1 MNDRDSLNNNF
12 DQSFPQIYDE
22 PAEEKV
28 PKTEP
33 VISPDVSETSSEEDV
48 SSEEYISETDNS
60 MEHPSKGKKSHHLF
74 FTISAIILI
83 CFFGIISYTVSRTK
97 LQTPPDLDE
106 GQKTFLAATLYAN
119 YPQEVLKPLPYT
131 FDSPE
136 LNVSAKAAIVLDA
149 ANGCVLYEK
158 NADEVIPPASMQKL
172 MVMYIVFSDIAAGK
186 FSLTDT
192 VPITPEA
199 SAKNAPPGS
208 SLMGLHEGDLVTVD
222 DLLMGMAI
230 PSGNDAAVAIG
241 NFVSGSTVA
250 FIRRMNEEAAKL
262 GLKNTFFADISGY
275 SELNLTTPR
284 EFATFCRIYSL
295 RFPDAMKRYNG
306 AEEMHYPLAKNIGVG
321 AQPRET
327 RTLKSTNKL
336 LSIIPG
342 CDGLKTGYI
351 PESGYN
357 FSFTAKNGSS
367 RVIAILMGGKGSNRA
382 EGDKYRISDI
392 SAIANWFYGNFETLP
407 TSQNRRW
414 AVKVWGGEDN
424 SVYLT
429 ESLNTAITVPNMM
442 KNAVENVQETV
453 EIPRNLSAPIEA
465 GTEYGKIVY
474 RLGNNV
480 LQEIP
485 LVADRNIE
493 EGSLVKKFLD
503 DIAHVFVQ

>member
-12 DQSFPQIYDE
+12 DQSFPQIYEEPVEEKTVQEPVLTAEAEEASAEETVTPEESLPENEE
-22 PAEEKV
+22 PAVK
-28 PKTEP
+28 P
-33 VISPDVSETSSEEDV
+33 
-48 SSEEYISETDNS
+48 
-60 MEHPSKGKKSHHLF
+60 HKGKKIHHLA
-74 FTISAIILI
+74 FTVTAIIII
-83 CFFGIISYTVSRTK
+83 CFFGIISYTVNRTRIP
-97 LQTPPDLDE
+97 TPSELDE
-106 GQKTFLAATLYAN
+106 GQKTFLAASLFTN

-136 LNVSAKAAIVLDA
+136 LTVAAKAAIVLDA

-158 NADEVIPPASMQKL
+158 NGDEVIPPASMQKL
-172 MVMYIVFSDIAAGK
+172 MAMYIVFTDIAAGK
-186 FSLTDT
+186 FTLTDT
-192 VPITPEA
+192 VPIVSEA
-199 SAKNAPPGS
+199 FAKNAPPGS
-208 SLMGLHEGDLVTVD
+208 SLMGLHEGDVVTVD
-222 DLLMGMAI
+222 DLLMGMAV

-250 FIRRMNEEAAKL
+250 FVRRMNEEAAKL

-284 EFATFCRIYSL
+284 EFAAFCRIYSL

-306 AEEMHYPLAKNIGVG
+306 AQEMQYPLARNIGSD

-336 LSIIPG
+336 LTIIPG

-351 PESGYN
+351 PEAGYN

-382 EGDKYRISDI
+382 EGDKYRISDV

-407 TSQNRRW
+407 TTQNRRW
-414 AVKVWGGEDN
+414 AVKVWGGEEN

-429 ESLNTAITVPNMM
+429 ESLNSAITVPNLM
-442 KNAVENVQETV
+442 KNAVDNVQESV
-453 EIPRNLSAPIEA
+453 EIPRNLTAPIEA

-493 EGSLVKKFLD
+493 EGSLIKKGLD
-503 DIAHVFVQ
+503 KIAKVFVQ